1 MTVPVPIPDDLPQ
14 RLLAAERVLI
24 SSHRHPD
31 GDAVGSSLAAQRLLA
46 AHGIE
51 STVWLYDPVPA
62 NLARLPGSASVHNGT
77 NAPDGHF
84 DLALVVECPAPDRTG
99 LEEALSHYPIVNI
112 DHHLGNAHYGVE
124 NWVDPDAPSVGCL
137 FYRLSVELP
146 EQPDSD
152 FYNLLLAT
160 LYTDTGGFRYANATE
175 RAFSVASELV
185 RHGAHP
191 ETVAGWVY
199 ENRTESSVRLM
210 AEAMRTLRLDGNGRI
225 ATLMVTRS
233 MLASARPGDTE
244 GLVDIARSIAGVT
257 AAALLRETDGG
268 EIKVSLRSRGDVNV
282 EPIARKHGG
291 GGHDKAAGFQLQAQE
306 LDKAR
311 NSVVALLLDAT
322 GTDR

>member
-1 MTVPVPIPDDLPQ
+1 MNVPIPETLVP

-24 SSHRHPD
+24 SSHRNPD
-31 GDAVGSSLAAQRLLA
+31 GDALGSSLALQRLLA
-46 AHGIE
+46 THGVD
-51 STVWLYDPVPA
+51 STVWSYDPVPA
-62 NLARLPGSASVHNGT
+62 NLSRLPGSDGVHVE
-77 NAPDGHF
+77 ARPPAGHF
-84 DLALVVECPAPDRTG
+84 DLAVVVECPGPDRTG
-99 LEEALSHYPIVNI
+99 LEKPLSHYDIINI

-124 NWVDPDAPSVGCL
+124 NWVDPGAPSVGCL
-137 FYRLSVELP
+137 FYRLSLELP

-175 RAFSVASELV
+175 RAFSVATELV

-210 AEAMRTLRLDGNGRI
+210 AEALRTLRLDGDGRI
-225 ATLMVTRS
+225 ATLTVTRS
-233 MLASARPGDTE
+233 MLANAQPGDTE
-244 GLVDIARSIAGVT
+244 GLVDIARAISGVT

-282 EPIARKHGG
+282 EPIARKRGG
-291 GGHDKAAGFQLQAQE
+291 GGHDKAAGFQLHAQE

-311 NSVVALLLDAT
+311 NSVVALLLEAT
-322 GTDR
+322 GDEQ